1 MATHSSTLAWKIPWM
16 EEPGRLQSIGSLR
29 VGHDQAA
36 SLSLF
41 TLMHWRRTW
50 QPTQCSCLENPRD
63 GGAWWAAVY
72 VVAQSRTRLKWLSSS
87 SSNSIYRT
95 EMYMYICKCVYIYI
109 FVVVLVIKLCLTLFL
124 TPWSSRGPLGPH
136 DPIDPSRLLC
146 PWDFPGKN
154 TGVGCHFF
162 LQGIFLTQGLNLY
175 LLHWQMDS
183 LPLSHQG
190 SLYLYNKV
198 IKIIKCSL

>member
-1 MATHSSTLAWKIPWM
+1 MTK
-16 EEPGRLQSIGSLR
+16 RLR
-29 VGHDQAA
+29 FHF
-36 SLSLF
+36 SLSGIGEGNGNPL
-41 TLMHWRRTW
+41 
-50 QPTQCSCLENPRD
+50 QCSCLENPRD

-72 VVAQSRTRLKWLSSS
+72 GVAQSRTRLKRLSSS

-154 TGVGCHFF
+154 TGVGCHSR
-162 LQGIFLTQGLNLY
+162 GSSWPRDRTCISCIGRWILY
-175 LLHWQMDS
+175 HWATREA
-183 LPLSHQG
+183 
-190 SLYLYNKV
+190 YIY
-198 IKIIKCSL
+198 IIKWSK